1 MMKYKVVYGFSLLE
15 LEAKVEAEFQKAI
28 NEHYGIQCLGGVQ
41 VTVIN
46 NTSTFYQALG
56 PHYEVLD

>member
-1 MMKYKVVYGFSLLE
+1 MKYKVVYAFSIAE
-15 LEAKVEAEFQKAI
+15 LQAKMEAEFQKAN
-28 NEHYGIQCLGGVQ
+28 NERYRIQCLGGVQ

-46 NTSTFYQALG
+46 NTSTFYQALV